1 MWGVGVIL
9 HRHLIVFVGK
19 DIMQNALHGET
30 VCRGIEGKVLR
41 GGGKVSCRSVKKG
54 KGEYLRET
62 SAV

>member
-41 GGGKVSCRSVKKG
+41 GGGK
-54 KGEYLRET
+54 
-62 SAV
+62 SAADL